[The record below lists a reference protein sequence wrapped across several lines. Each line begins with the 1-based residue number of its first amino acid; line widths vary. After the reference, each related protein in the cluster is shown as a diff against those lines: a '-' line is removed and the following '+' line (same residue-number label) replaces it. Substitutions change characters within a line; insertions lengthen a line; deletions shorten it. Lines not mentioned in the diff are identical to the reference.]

1 MMNYVDGKN
10 ANMNKTTPISLK
22 WKCGPAIYLVSS
34 LLILIA
40 IIGVI
45 NSSLGVSIFFGF
57 WGFLVILHLLMT
69 PRRIIVHVEKVE
81 INYFG
86 RTTIILKKNIKKISK
101 FRYPPCWYY
110 VRIIQNRG
118 LKKNGVFEKLPI
130 VVYGEQKPYYN
141 LKPSKA
147 YDIVEEI
154 ENWLQN

>member
-10 ANMNKTTPISLK
+10 ANMNETTPISLK

-101 FRYPPCWYY
+101 FRSPPCWYY